1 MTQSITLNLPDGFY
15 QPIHRIA
22 QQMHEPVENVLLRA
36 LQVSLPSL
44 EGLPQNT
51 LEELTSLENL
61 DDTSLRRLLLE
72 TLAVKQQQE
81 LETLLL
87 AQQERDLLSAEKQQL
102 GKLQEQA
109 NMVMLR
115 KARAAVLLRF
125 RGNALPSLDDLRR
138 LTTNDEQ

>member
-22 QQMHEPVENVLLRA
+22 QQMHEPVESVLLRA

-44 EGLPQNT
+44 EGLAQDT

-61 DDTSLRRLLLE
+61 DDAALRHLLLD
-72 TLAVKQQQE
+72 TLPIKQQQQ

-87 AQQERDLLSAEKQQL
+87 TQQERDLLPVEKQQL

-109 NMVMLR
+109 NLVMLR

-138 LTTNDEQ
+138 LTNNDEQ